1 MALADSLRSNKV
13 LQRLDISDNGI
24 DGPKAV
30 TMIKALWECKS
41 LTHLN
46 LSDNQFG
53 GIDSGSSVFPE
64 GLPKN
69 TTFERLVSS
78 CRAANLNTGTFLT
91 IVESLEGTTYL
102 RELYLGENFLSLDD
116 SCGAALKQLLKSTS
130 LRQLHLY
137 HNYVTSEAMTDL
149 VEGLQS
155 NSV

>member
-1 MALADSLRSNKV
+1 MKKLDLKDNGIGNTGPMALADSLRSNKV

-69 TTFERLVSS
+69 TTFECLV
-78 CRAANLNTGTFLT
+78 
-91 IVESLEGTTYL
+91 
-102 RELYLGENFLSLDD
+102 
-116 SCGAALKQLLKSTS
+116 
-130 LRQLHLY
+130 
-137 HNYVTSEAMTDL
+137 
-149 VEGLQS
+149 LQGC
-155 NSV
+155 